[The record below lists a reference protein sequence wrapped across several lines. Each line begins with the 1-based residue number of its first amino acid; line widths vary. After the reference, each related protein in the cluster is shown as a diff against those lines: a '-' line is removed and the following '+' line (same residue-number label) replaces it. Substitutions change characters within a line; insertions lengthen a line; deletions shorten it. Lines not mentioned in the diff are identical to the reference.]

1 MCRFP
6 SGLDLRFGV
15 VRSYNAGG
23 AKARRQSGQDTE
35 LAATNLHGR
44 RHGYGAQRRS
54 LWPHSQLYVRRR
66 H

>member
-1 MCRFP
+1 MYRVP

-23 AKARRQSGQDTE
+23 AKARRQSEQDTE
-35 LAATNLHGR
+35 LGATNLHGLW
-44 RHGYGAQRRS
+44 HGHFAQRRS
-54 LWPHSQLYVRRR
+54 LWPHPQLHVRRR